1 MNQTALSC
9 LGCFREH
16 RLLPELKA
24 KTMNISDI
32 HTRIEYGEKSSLVTK
47 NAGPDEN
54 PALTLVDTGGRSDAG
69 EKPDPLIQALVNKLP
84 KPNSVW
90 STDERAQWLRAA
102 AIIFNLVYKTAEANE
117 EDLKIEEKPSVKSAG

>member
-1 MNQTALSC
+1 
-9 LGCFREH
+9 
-16 RLLPELKA
+16 
-24 KTMNISDI
+24 MNISDI
-32 HTRIEYGEKSSLVTK
+32 RTRIECGK

-117 EDLKIEEKPSVKSAG
+117 GDLKIEEKPSVKSAG

>member
-1 MNQTALSC
+1 MFPGAPSPTRIEGQ
-9 LGCFREH
+9 
-16 RLLPELKA
+16 
-24 KTMNISDI
+24 TMNISDI
-32 HTRIEYGEKSSLVTK
+32 RTRIECGEKSSLVTK
-47 NAGPDEN
+47 NAGLDEN

-102 AIIFNLVYKTAEANE
+102 AIIFNLVYKTAGAEANE
-117 EDLKIEEKPSVKSAG
+117 GDLKIEEKPSVKSAG